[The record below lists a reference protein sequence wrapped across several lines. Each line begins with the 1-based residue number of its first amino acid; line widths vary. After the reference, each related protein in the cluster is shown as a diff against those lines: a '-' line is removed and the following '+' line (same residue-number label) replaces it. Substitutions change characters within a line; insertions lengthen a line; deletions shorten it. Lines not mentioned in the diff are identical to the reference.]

1 VKKKLPSRR
10 SDCSISFALDY
21 LGDKW
26 TLLVLRDL
34 LFHGKRHFRDFLA
47 SDERI
52 ATNILT
58 QRLKQ
63 LVAAGLVARL
73 PDPDSR
79 RSVIYQPTDMA
90 VDLIP
95 ALLELTRWSGKYDP
109 QTHVTTGLSRRIAG
123 DRDALVAEV
132 VANLRAKSG

>member
-1 VKKKLPSRR
+1 VKKKPPPRR
-10 SDCSISFALDY
+10 SDCSISYALDY

-34 LFHGKRHFRDFLA
+34 LFNGKRHFRDLLA

-63 LVAAGLVARL
+63 LVAAGMVARL

-79 RSVIYQPTDMA
+79 RSVIYQPTGKA

-109 QTHVTTGLSRRIAG
+109 HTRVTTNLSRRIAE

-132 VANLRAKSG
+132 VANLRAKAG

>member
-1 VKKKLPSRR
+1 MKKKLPARR
-10 SDCSISFALDY
+10 SDCSISYALDY

-34 LFHGKRHFRDFLA
+34 LFNGKRHFRDLLA

-63 LVAAGLVARL
+63 LVAAGMVARL

-79 RSVIYQPTDMA
+79 RSVIYQPTGKA

-109 QTHVTTGLSRRIAG
+109 HTRVTTNLSRRIAE

-132 VANLRAKSG
+132 VANLRAKAG